1 METRHEKITLPWK
14 NLMTLALTFAATFL
28 GSVVGNLV
36 VFYILGAMAKR
47 VEKQQ
52 LEELERLQQGY
63 LEMVDK
69 ERKRMENY
77 ARMEG

>member
-1 METRHEKITLPWK
+1 
-14 NLMTLALTFAATFL
+14 MTLALTFAATVL

-36 VFYILGAMAKR
+36 VFYILGVMAKR
-47 VEKQQ
+47 VEREQR
-52 LEELERLQQGY
+52 EELERLQQGY

-69 ERKRMENY
+69 ERARMEAY

>member
-1 METRHEKITLPWK
+1 
-14 NLMTLALTFAATFL
+14 MTWASTFAATVL

-52 LEELERLQQGY
+52 REELERLQQGY
-63 LEMVDK
+63 LEMVDR

>member
-1 METRHEKITLPWK
+1 
-14 NLMTLALTFAATFL
+14 MTLVLTFTATVL

-63 LEMVDK
+63 LEMVVK
-69 ERKRMENY
+69 ERERMENY

>member
-1 METRHEKITLPWK
+1 
-14 NLMTLALTFAATFL
+14 MTLALTFGATVL

>member
-1 METRHEKITLPWK
+1 
-14 NLMTLALTFAATFL
+14 MTLVLTFTATVL

-52 LEELERLQQGY
+52 MEELERLQQGY

>member
-1 METRHEKITLPWK
+1 
-14 NLMTLALTFAATFL
+14 MTLALTFAATVL
-28 GSVVGNLV
+28 GSVIGNLV
-36 VFYILGAMAKR
+36 VFYILGAMAKK
-47 VEKQQ
+47 VEQQ
-52 LEELERLQQGY
+52 QREELERLQQGY

>member
-1 METRHEKITLPWK
+1 
-14 NLMTLALTFAATFL
+14 MTLVLTFGATVL
-28 GSVVGNLV
+28 GSVVGNLA

-47 VEKQQ
+47 VEKEQ
-52 LEELERLQQGY
+52 LAELERLQQGY
-63 LEMVDK
+63 LEMVDR

>member
-1 METRHEKITLPWK
+1 
-14 NLMTLALTFAATFL
+14 MTLALTFAATVL

-52 LEELERLQQGY
+52 REELERLQQGY
-63 LEMVDK
+63 LEMVDR

>member
-1 METRHEKITLPWK
+1 
-14 NLMTLALTFAATFL
+14 MTLVLTFAATVL

-36 VFYILGAMAKR
+36 VFYVLGAMAKK
-47 VEKQQ
+47 VEQQ
-52 LEELERLQQGY
+52 QREELERLQQGY
-63 LEMVDK
+63 LEMVAK

>member
-1 METRHEKITLPWK
+1 
-14 NLMTLALTFAATFL
+14 MTLVLTFAATVL

-47 VEKQQ
+47 VEKEQR
-52 LEELERLQQGY
+52 EELERLQQGY

-69 ERKRMENY
+69 ER
-77 ARMEG
+77 ARMEAYAKLES

>member
-1 METRHEKITLPWK
+1 
-14 NLMTLALTFAATFL
+14 MTLALTFAATVL

-36 VFYILGAMAKR
+36 VFYVLGVMAKR
-47 VEKQQ
+47 VEREQR
-52 LEELERLQQGY
+52 EELERLQQGY

-69 ERKRMENY
+69 ERARMEAY

>member
-1 METRHEKITLPWK
+1 
-14 NLMTLALTFAATFL
+14 MTLVLTFAATVL

>member
-1 METRHEKITLPWK
+1 
-14 NLMTLALTFAATFL
+14 MTLVLTFGATVL

-47 VEKQQ
+47 VEKEQ
-52 LEELERLQQGY
+52 LAELERLQQGY
-63 LEMVDK
+63 LEMVDR